1 MKAVGA
7 GDDRITKCLLN
18 CLRCVMECFER
29 FIRFLTRNT
38 YIQIAITGKN
48 FCTAAKEAFETIWA
62 NSTRFTLV
70 GGIGS
75 VFALVIEV
83 VICNEGKDR
92 ESCDNCRYTLNLLPH
107 SDRGPYV

>member
-7 GDDRITKCLLN
+7 GEDRITKCLLT
-18 CLRCVMECFER
+18 CLRCVMNCFER

-48 FCTAAKEAFETIWA
+48 FCIAAKEAFETIWA

-75 VFALVIEV
+75 VFALVIEYN
-83 VICNEGKDR
+83 IFNNNR
-92 ESCDNCRYTLNLLPH
+92 
-107 SDRGPYV
+107 